1 MPTER
6 ADFVS
11 ISHAHGPPGVAGDTR
26 AAWRAL
32 ALVASATLLS
42 MSVWFSASF
51 VGVQLREHWQLS
63 AGQTSLLTIA
73 VQLGFVVGA
82 LLAAGT
88 GLADG
93 WPPHR
98 LMAVGA
104 CTAAVTNLSL
114 LWATG
119 PVSAVLL
126 RLATGGMLALVYP
139 SALKQLSSWFRR
151 GRGTALGLMIGA
163 LTIGSALPHL
173 VNALGGLD
181 WRFVIACTSVL
192 AAAGG
197 ALSAVG
203 ARSGPYPFPTSTFRP
218 GAAWASVRRRPVLLA
233 NLGYA
238 GHMWELYAMWAWIGA
253 FIAALPSLA
262 GQEDRDVV
270 AALVAFASIA
280 VGAVGCLVGGLI
292 SDRWG
297 RARAAGLCLLCSGTA
312 AVTLGLLRTAPLTVI
327 IAVCLFWGFWVIA
340 DSAQFS
346 ALITE
351 HVNPALVGSALSLQL
366 ASGYLVTISTL
377 WLVPT
382 LAAEVSWTAAVAV
395 LAIGPAIGVAAM
407 ITLHRWEQIAS
418 NRRGQSATARVSRIR
433 TSP

>member
-1 MPTER
+1 MSFSTAPR
-6 ADFVS
+6 V
-11 ISHAHGPPGVAGDTR
+11 PGDAGDTR
-26 AAWRAL
+26 RAWRAL
-32 ALVASATLLS
+32 ALVAGATLLS

-51 VGVQLREHWQLS
+51 VGVQLQEHWQLS

-82 LLAAGT
+82 LVAAGT
-88 GLADG
+88 GLADA

-104 CTAAVTNLSL
+104 GTAAVANLGL

-119 PVSAVLL
+119 PVSAILL
-126 RLATGGMLALVYP
+126 RLATGAALALVYP
-139 SALKQLSSWFRR
+139 SALKQVSSWFRR

-181 WRFVIACTSVL
+181 WRFVIAWTSAL
-192 AAAGG
+192 AASGG
-197 ALSAVG
+197 VLSAVG
-203 ARSGPYPFPTSTFRP
+203 ARPGPYPFPTSTFRP
-218 GAAWASVRRRPVLLA
+218 GAAWASLRRRPVLLA

-253 FIAALPSLA
+253 FVAALPTLA
-262 GQEDRDVV
+262 GREDRDVV

-297 RARAAGLCLLCSGTA
+297 RALSAGLCLLCSGTA
-312 AVTLGLLRTAPLTVI
+312 AITVGLLRTSPLALVVAI
-327 IAVCLFWGFWVIA
+327 CLFWGFWVIA

-351 HVNPALVGSALSLQL
+351 HADEALVGSALSLQL
-366 ASGYLVTISTL
+366 ASGYLVTTVTL

-382 LAAEVSWTAAVAV
+382 VAAGVSWTAAVAV
-395 LAIGPAIGVAAM
+395 LAVGPAIGLAAM
-407 ITLHRWEQIAS
+407 LALHRWEH
-418 NRRGQSATARVSRIR
+418 RVHDRMPATR
-433 TSP
+433 TSS

>member
-1 MPTER
+1 MTR
-6 ADFVS
+6 SSSSFDSV
-11 ISHAHGPPGVAGDTR
+11 GDGRST

-32 ALVASATLLS
+32 AVIATATLLS

-51 VGVQLREHWQLS
+51 VGVQLQAHWQLS
-63 AGQTSLLTIA
+63 AWQTSMLTIA
-73 VQLGFVVGA
+73 VQLGFVLGA
-82 LLAAGT
+82 LGTATT
-88 GLADG
+88 GLADA
-93 WPPHR
+93 WSPHR

-104 CTAAVTNLSL
+104 CAAAVTNLGL
-114 LWATG
+114 LWAAG
-119 PVSAVLL
+119 PFSAVLL
-126 RLATGGMLALVYP
+126 RLATGALLALVYP
-139 SALKQLSSWFRR
+139 MALKQVSSWFRR

-181 WRFVIACTSVL
+181 WRFVIVCTSAL

-197 ALSAVG
+197 GLAGFAS
-203 ARSGPYPFPTSTFRP
+203 RSGPYPFPSSAFRP
-218 GAAWASVRRRPVLLA
+218 GAAWASMRRRPVLLA
-233 NLGYA
+233 NVGYA

-253 FIAALPSLA
+253 FVAALPALA
-262 GQEDRDVV
+262 GREDRHLV

-312 AVTLGLLRTAPLTVI
+312 AVAVGLLHSAPLSVVVT
-327 IAVCLFWGFWVIA
+327 VCLFWGFWVIA

-346 ALITE
+346 ALVTE
-351 HVNPALVGSALSLQL
+351 HADPALVGSALSLQL
-366 ASGYLVTISTL
+366 ASGYLTTTVTL

-382 LAAEVSWTAAVAV
+382 LADAVSWTAAMAV
-395 LAIGPAIGVAAM
+395 LALGPVIGLAAM
-407 ITLHRWEQIAS
+407 ITLAWRGGTPPMSSS
-418 NRRGQSATARVSRIR
+418 NARPTTSVSAKRRKL
-433 TSP
+433 